1 MTASTLRFNTNI
13 TTGSFTGVSNASVT
27 GAAVFLG
34 TSFLKV
40 EHLTAYLIVTA
51 ATSSLVV
58 KPYWQVSN
66 DNSTFKTMQ
75 NDANC
80 GIQLAIAT
88 ATENVTEVLPTPRGI
103 EGYKYARC
111 MLAVSGATGAAA
123 DLYSIGYSYRQNY
136 A

>member
-1 MTASTLRFNTNI
+1 MAASTLRFNTNI
-13 TTGSFTGVSNASVT
+13 VTGSMNGVSNASVT
-27 GAAVFLG
+27 GNTVFLG
-34 TSFLKV
+34 TNFVKL
-40 EHLTAYLIVTA
+40 EYLTAYLIVTA
-51 ATSSLVV
+51 ATASLVV

-66 DNSTFKTMQ
+66 DGSTFKTMQ

-111 MLAVSGATGAAA
+111 MLAVSGATGAAG

-136 A
+136 S

>member
-1 MTASTLRFNTNI
+1 MPASTLRFNAHI
-13 TTGSFTGVSNASVT
+13 VTGTMNGVSNASVT
-27 GAAVFLG
+27 GG
-34 TSFLKV
+34 TVHMGGTFLKL
-40 EHLTAYLIVTA
+40 ENLSAYLIVTA

-66 DNSTFKTMQ
+66 DGTTFKTMQ

-80 GIQLAIAT
+80 SIQLAIAT

-103 EGYKYARC
+103 EGYRYARC

-123 DLYSIGYSYRQNY
+123 DLYSIGYSYRQNFS
-136 A
+136 